1 MPYVE
6 SCHCNSHRVT
16 SPQAIDE
23 LFNANQVNLQLM
35 AVTPAVLSLVLV
47 QWVGRTVL
55 AAAKSS
61 SRGRLIESAS
71 VVHRDLRTAVRQLE
85 RLLSTAQ
92 AESTARWQSHPLTAT
107 TTAPVPAVATATA
120 TTTAT
125 ASAGAPSPLLTSP
138 VYDLTLSE
146 LGLLMSILHRLQN
159 ILVLNSSHFDA
170 VSLRQLQEDLRDLTA
185 APLSVSQRL
194 SLVERMVRS
203 YHFLMPA
210 RKSWPMTGP
219 FV

>member
-1 MPYVE
+1 MLPCTCIVPYHAYV
-6 SCHCNSHRVT
+6 S

-35 AVTPAVLSLVLV
+35 AVTPAVLSIVLI
-47 QWVGRTVL
+47 QCVGRTVL

-92 AESTARWQSHPLTAT
+92 AESTARIPTLPIT
-107 TTAPVPAVATATA
+107 TATATA
-120 TTTAT
+120 TAGVTT
-125 ASAGAPSPLLTSP
+125 SAPSPLPASSSPSP

>member
-1 MPYVE
+1 MLPCTCIVPYHAYV
-6 SCHCNSHRVT
+6 S

-35 AVTPAVLSLVLV
+35 AVTPAVLSIVLI

-92 AESTARWQSHPLTAT
+92 AESTARI
-107 TTAPVPAVATATA
+107 PVLPTATATA
-120 TTTAT
+120 GAIT
-125 ASAGAPSPLLTSP
+125 GAPSPLPASSSPSP

-170 VSLRQLQEDLRDLTA
+170 VSLRQLQEDLRDVTA

>member
-1 MPYVE
+1 
-6 SCHCNSHRVT
+6 
-16 SPQAIDE
+16 
-23 LFNANQVNLQLM
+23 M
-35 AVTPAVLSLVLV
+35 AVTPAVLSIVLI

-71 VVHRDLRTAVRQLE
+71 VVHRDLRTAIRQLE
-85 RLLSTAQ
+85 RLLSTAH
-92 AESTARWQSHPLTAT
+92 AESTARRAVAVAVAPS
-107 TTAPVPAVATATA
+107 TAPSSQGSSGVA
-120 TTTAT
+120 
-125 ASAGAPSPLLTSP
+125 SPM
-138 VYDLTLSE
+138 YDLTLPE

-170 VSLRQLQEDLRDLTA
+170 VSLRQLQEDLRDVTA

-194 SLVERMVRS
+194 SLVERIVRS
-203 YHFLMPA
+203 YHFLMPP

>member
-1 MPYVE
+1 M
-6 SCHCNSHRVT
+6 N
-16 SPQAIDE
+16 QAIDE

-35 AVTPAVLSLVLV
+35 AVTPAVLSIVLI
-47 QWVGRTVL
+47 QWAGRTVL

-92 AESTARWQSHPLTAT
+92 AESTARMPLP
-107 TTAPVPAVATATA
+107 TTAAYAAPALADSSG
-120 TTTAT
+120 
-125 ASAGAPSPLLTSP
+125 ASAPPPFLTTPSPM
-138 VYDLTLSE
+138 YDLTLSE

-170 VSLRQLQEDLRDLTA
+170 VSLQQLQEDLRDVTA

-194 SLVERMVRS
+194 SLVERIVRS

>member
-1 MPYVE
+1 M
-6 SCHCNSHRVT
+6 CC
-16 SPQAIDE
+16 QAIDE

-35 AVTPAVLSLVLV
+35 AVTPAVLSIVLI
-47 QWVGRTVL
+47 QWTGRTVL

-92 AESTARWQSHPLTAT
+92 AESTARMPLPTS
-107 TTAPVPAVATATA
+107 APAAAADAAGVSADSRGASAPPPPP
-120 TTTAT
+120 AT
-125 ASAGAPSPLLTSP
+125 ASPM
-138 VYDLTLSE
+138 YDLTLSE
-146 LGLLMSILHRLQN
+146 LGLLMSILYRLQN

-170 VSLRQLQEDLRDLTA
+170 VSLTQLQEDLRDVTA

-194 SLVERMVRS
+194 SLVERIVRS

-219 FV
+219 FA